1 MLEKIKSIKKIYAG
15 NGDPLYLRLSDY
27 YQTWYLKSRD
37 SLYIIRSMNKYT
49 MTNFNLHILEYTDS
63 KNLISCEQKWIDY
76 LLPKY
81 NINPVAGS
89 SKGYKHNQEN
99 TAKMR
104 NIALGRKHT
113 QEVKNAMSKNRS
125 GVNAPFYG
133 KIHSLDT
140 IEKLRTI
147 AQNRDYLPVPGLEV
161 EITDLE
167 TKITSV
173 YNSVRSAAKSIDSD
187 IKTLLRREKSQ
198 LEKGVNT
205 PYRNRFIIIIKRD
218 K

>member
-1 MLEKIKSIKKIYAG
+1 
-15 NGDPLYLRLSDY
+15 
-27 YQTWYLKSRD
+27 
-37 SLYIIRSMNKYT
+37 
-49 MTNFNLHILEYTDS
+49 
-63 KNLISCEQKWIDY
+63 
-76 LLPKY
+76 
-81 NINPVAGS
+81 
-89 SKGYKHNQEN
+89 
-99 TAKMR
+99 MR

>member
-1 MLEKIKSIKKIYAG
+1 
-15 NGDPLYLRLSDY
+15 
-27 YQTWYLKSRD
+27 
-37 SLYIIRSMNKYT
+37 MNKYT
-49 MTNFNLHILEYTDS
+49 ITNFNLHILEYTDS

-76 LLPKY
+76 LLPEY

-99 TAKMR
+99 IEKMR

-125 GVNAPFYG
+125 SVNAPFYG
-133 KIHSLDT
+133 KTHSLDA

-147 AQNRDYLPVPGLEV
+147 AQNRDYIPVPGLEV
-161 EITDLE
+161 EITDIE

-187 IKTLLRREKSQ
+187 IKTLLRRDKSQ